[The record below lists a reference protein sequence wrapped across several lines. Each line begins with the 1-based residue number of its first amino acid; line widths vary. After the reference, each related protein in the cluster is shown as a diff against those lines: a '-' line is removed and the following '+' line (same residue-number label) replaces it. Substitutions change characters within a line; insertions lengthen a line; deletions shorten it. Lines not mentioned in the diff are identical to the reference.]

1 MFNWLPIRT
10 ESYYINSNFNKGII
24 SESLSPGKRNINRES
39 TRTER
44 KQNNI
49 QQTEGL
55 GKVNGLIQVPMLMG

>member
-1 MFNWLPIRT
+1 MISST
-10 ESYYINSNFNKGII
+10 ESYINSNFNKAII
-24 SESLSPGKRNINRES
+24 IRESLSRGKRNINRES